1 MKRQT
6 LILVRRR
13 GLLLGKSL
21 LKTMIGWMSKKEM
34 RVILRVGFIISLH
47 FEITGVIL
55 PVLPLAR
62 SLACALSLC
71 LSLTLTLSRTLS
83 LSCTQFN
90 VCFIGMTIVTM
101 YCQSIVF
108 TVNIEHIH
116 IPQKHACIHK
126 KKKGKCK
133 PTF

>member
-1 MKRQT
+1 MRKRQT
-6 LILVRRR
+6 LNLVRRR

-62 SLACALSLC
+62 CLSHALSHTLSHSRSLALNSMCALL
-71 LSLTLTLSRTLS
+71 
-83 LSCTQFN
+83 
-90 VCFIGMTIVTM
+90 
-101 YCQSIVF
+101 
-108 TVNIEHIH
+108 
-116 IPQKHACIHK
+116 A
-126 KKKGKCK
+126 
-133 PTF
+133 